1 MIGRTV
7 EWDDMVWEIAAVS
20 IEHQSRDSV
29 SVTAR
34 TKAMQRM
41 RRDRGNINLG
51 YISPSDVAEIMA
63 SRFDLKIFKEEAPVD
78 GVITRNEKDDEVESS
93 YDLMVRL
100 ARDLKWR
107 FFECRG
113 ILYFASEKYLI
124 ENQPNFGI
132 SIPSG
137 KTDSFYANRVNLRRS
152 ADSKK
157 SGATFTTNLIKN
169 ESSVTIVPG
178 MSVRFYDGREDI
190 VDLMFL
196 LKNEASGL
204 YDSAVPQSA
213 RDFFNLYDRKFF
225 VDKVSYDAT
234 GSGTV
239 AVSGR
244 TPEDSPDIACSLQVF
259 QLGDE
264 GDCVKRIQQAVSS
277 GYTYQV
283 TERVASGVEIGDTAI
298 AATGS
303 GPFLPDV
310 KVIYHTE
317 TKNVNLK
324 VTGVF
329 DKRTEE
335 AVKVFQE
342 TQGLPVTGIVDLFT
356 WERIESL

>member
-1 MIGRTV
+1 MPDYVGKLKIGELGRRQVEIQNSVTSLSVDLSAGAISELNFKVHDPSFKMHHLNYFMIGRTV

-169 ESSVTIVPG
+169 ESSVT
-178 MSVRFYDGREDI
+178 MS
-190 VDLMFL
+190 
-196 LKNEASGL
+196 
-204 YDSAVPQSA
+204 
-213 RDFFNLYDRKFF
+213 
-225 VDKVSYDAT
+225 
-234 GSGTV
+234 
-239 AVSGR
+239 
-244 TPEDSPDIACSLQVF
+244 SLP
-259 QLGDE
+259 
-264 GDCVKRIQQAVSS
+264 S
-277 GYTYQV
+277 
-283 TERVASGVEIGDTAI
+283 
-298 AATGS
+298 
-303 GPFLPDV
+303 
-310 KVIYHTE
+310 
-317 TKNVNLK
+317 
-324 VTGVF
+324 
-329 DKRTEE
+329 
-335 AVKVFQE
+335 
-342 TQGLPVTGIVDLFT
+342 
-356 WERIESL
+356 